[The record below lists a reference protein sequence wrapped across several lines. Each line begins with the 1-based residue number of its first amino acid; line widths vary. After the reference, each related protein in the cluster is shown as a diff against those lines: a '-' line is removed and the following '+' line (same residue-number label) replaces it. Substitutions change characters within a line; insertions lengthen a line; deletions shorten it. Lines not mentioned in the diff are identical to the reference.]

1 MSVPTMLAIPKSL
14 FINLGLKSAENIFYQ
29 LTPEELISQAVSK
42 GEGVL
47 SDTGALV
54 IDTDK
59 FTGRSPKDRFI
70 VRDKLTETTIDWN
83 EFNMPVKEEIFDR
96 LYNKMMDYLT
106 DKKIWVRDCYAC
118 DFYDL
123 TKQNL

>member
-1 MSVPTMLAIPKSL
+1 MSVPTMLAIPKNL

-29 LTPEELISQAVSK
+29 LSPEELIRQAVSK

-54 IDTDK
+54 IDTGE

-70 VRDKLTETTIDWN
+70 VKDELTNNTIDWN
-83 EFNMPVKEEIFDR
+83 EFNIPIRRKIF
-96 LYNKMMDYLT
+96 
-106 DKKIWVRDCYAC
+106 
-118 DFYDL
+118 
-123 TKQNL
+123 